1 MKRIL
6 SIIVIICMMMTLAP
20 VTSFALE
27 NDFSL
32 TSAQT
37 TYNAGIGETISVD
50 FLMKPKSGTVT
61 TQVVSFYVKVP
72 DGLEVT
78 GITGGKIPVSDS
90 NGVNVANGKINVFY
104 DGAITLSPSDA
115 TLFTVECTAETSGTY
130 TLDIILDSIYDQQ
143 FELMGDSN
151 NIDVLDATLT
161 FKSAVETTTSTPV
174 FVENFNY
181 DSTYLTS
188 DASPEANK
196 ELRTL
201 APEGFAMAG
210 TIDKSGKYAYIVSN
224 PDSSDATDGV
234 LKFESKSQI
243 TSTGYETTNIN
254 RYITSDANSRYV
266 MYSQKVKMGNWSTR
280 FQIYTS
286 HKDKV
291 NGGINPDKSAAATNN
306 TSNARLAFLLDG
318 RNTSNTIK
326 GGASGD
332 GEISSQPTIGQ
343 FLNRWVDFVIIFD
356 ALNWQYTLYIDGMKV
371 NTNPQSVNT
380 TGINTSTQYISG
392 ISRVTFYHDKWS
404 GTSGNS
410 WYYDDLTV
418 SSMTEGQ
425 YELFMAQ
432 GLTAPKEVYTGTTL
446 PASENGI
453 ALTWTCDND
462 AVTINNNVVT
472 VADGFYE
479 YVNLTAVTPNGGGK
493 TFKVRA
499 GGLESKPDISK
510 TSALVSQYSTQVFVE
525 NFNSIGKDANGKTIR
540 ELSDAGLG
548 QNFSYSGTRDA
559 TYTDGLLPKI
569 SDSDYYFS
577 VQNWKTGTASAYG
590 YYYYSN
596 MNAVTD
602 TDYVIV
608 SAKMKFDSGF
618 RGRLYFGGLKKAL
631 NNGAYNPTGATSSHS
646 EFVRL
651 MIDNRS
657 GNGIFQNEDN
667 AGGSHTFAEA
677 GPNSFGGEWT
687 DVHFVFSAK
696 DNTFTFYV
704 NDVAFAKTSFK
715 SAVGS
720 GNYLAGISGIYL
732 QDDKWGHSTVGAGVS
747 IDDLK
752 VRGMSA
758 AQYEQF
764 AVSAGINLPD
774 VLYSGAQLPS
784 TVAGYNVTWS
794 CADDNASLNNGI
806 ITVKNGYFGDATL
819 VATTQN
825 GVSVNIKVKV
835 CGEDLRPDISNVSK
849 VISANS
855 KRAYMQNFNEVGK
868 ANGGQSLRTLID
880 NGTISNEYGY
890 SGSDSDSRTDSVFA
904 NVEGDDYAWKVYN
917 SNNGTA
923 SAQGIFSHKN
933 LNAICD
939 TDYVVV
945 SAKMKMEQ
953 GMKYRVYL
961 TGLTKP
967 LNNGEYNPTAAA
979 SSLGDMYYYLVDQ
992 RSANENEF
1000 VMEYYKPD
1008 GSNVYKPSE
1017 AKPLSFVGDWVDVH
1031 YIIEAKT
1038 SQIYMY
1044 YDNVLFAKIPMTK
1057 SAGNG
1062 NYIAGINAFTINVDK
1077 WGHGV
1082 KDAGIYIDDFQ
1093 VRGMSLEQ
1101 LNKVFIAGALPTVIK
1116 DGTTLPSSVA
1126 DIQNITWSS
1135 ESSSVTVTDGV
1146 VSVPDTFYG
1155 DVVFVATVDGVET
1168 EITAKAGLKPVYS
1181 SIEFGK
1187 TYNTVIGNMNVNG
1200 TKDATVDGVSFNN
1213 PIYYYRNNYYTPYHF
1228 GDDAFNIISKTSSDG
1243 ITRYAAFSTTFI
1255 RNSSG
1260 GKGYG
1265 RLRINLDDFTT
1276 DYSNVWLEVDYL
1288 DTFTN
1293 ESLRYY
1299 DVTDTDTE
1307 ASKTVAVT
1315 GSNDNKWKTLRINIT
1330 DAKFGSSANTKGEL
1344 DLNGLKCVS
1353 AIRVYSATA
1362 ADENGNVTIEI
1373 PESRQVK
1380 HAVHAI
1386 TNDGTGKLYA
1396 EKEYTSDKACNVQVF
1411 IAVYDNVGDLKTVVA
1426 SPETAFAAGET
1437 KTISTNLTAKEF
1449 DTWQGDKLK
1458 FFVWY
1463 ADDLTP
1469 LE

>member
-1 MKRIL
+1 MKKIL
-6 SIIVIICMMMTLAP
+6 SIFVVICMMMTLAP
-20 VTSFALE
+20 VASFAQAVEFQLKP
-27 NDFSL
+27 
-32 TSAQT
+32 AQV
-37 TYNAGIGETISVD
+37 TYEAATGETISVP
-50 FLMKPKSGTVT
+50 FLMVPNTTVE
-61 TQVVSFYVKVP
+61 TQVVGFYINIP
-72 DGLEVT
+72 DGLTVKSV
-78 GITGGKIPVSDS
+78 TGGKIPVSSS
-90 NGVNVANGKINVFY
+90 NGVNVANGKVNVLY
-104 DGAITLSPSDA
+104 DGLVTLSPSDA
-115 TLFTVECTAETSGTY
+115 TLFTVNCVATTPGTY
-130 TLDIILDSIYDQQ
+130 TLDAVIDGIYDSD

-151 NIDVLDATLT
+151 NVEVIDATLT
-161 FKSAVETTTSTPV
+161 FESSVETTTSTPV

-188 DASPEANK
+188 DASPEASK

-201 APEGFAMAG
+201 APENFSVSG
-210 TIDKSGKYAYIVSN
+210 TIAKSGKYAYIVQK
-224 PDSSDATDGV
+224 PDSSDATDGA
-234 LKFESKSQI
+234 LKFESKQQI
-243 TSTGYETTNIN
+243 TSNYDTTNIS

-306 TSNARLAFLLDG
+306 TSTARLAFLLDG
-318 RNTSNTIK
+318 RNASNPIK

-332 GEISSQPTIGQ
+332 NAISSQPTMAQ
-343 FLNRWVDFVIIFD
+343 LLNRWVDFVIIFD

-380 TGINTSTQYISG
+380 SGINTSTQYISG
-392 ISRVTFYHDKWS
+392 ISRVEFYHDRWS

-432 GLTAPKEVYTGTTL
+432 GLTAPKEVYTGSTL
-446 PASENGI
+446 ATSVEGI
-453 ALTWTCDND
+453 NLRWTCDND
-462 AVTINNNVVT
+462 AVTINNGVVS
-472 VADGFYE
+472 VRDGFYD

-493 TFKVRA
+493 IFVVRA

-540 ELSDAGLG
+540 ELCDAGLG

-646 EFVRL
+646 DFVRL

-764 AVSAGINLPD
+764 AVNASIDLPE
-774 VLYSGAQLPS
+774 VMYTGAELPTS
-784 TVAGYNVTWS
+784 VAGYNVTWS
-794 CADDNASLNNGI
+794 CPNDTVTIKDNV
-806 ITVKNGYFGDATL
+806 ITVKNGYFDYTNL
-819 VATTQN
+819 IATTQN
-825 GVSVNIKVKV
+825 GVAVTVRVKV
-835 CGEDLRPDISNVSK
+835 CGEDLKPDISNASK

-855 KRAYMQNFNEVGK
+855 KRAYLQNFNAIG
-868 ANGGQSLRTLID
+868 ATGNGASLRTLVD
-880 NGTISNEYGY
+880 NGTLSSYFGY
-890 SGSDSDSRTDSVFA
+890 SGDNTKSRTDS
-904 NVEGDDYAWKVYN
+904 NLPNIEDDDYAWKVYN
-917 SNNGTA
+917 SNTGTA
-923 SAQGIFSHKN
+923 EAQGVFTLKN
-933 LNAICD
+933 MNAICD

-953 GMKYRVYL
+953 GMKYRVYM

-979 SSLGDMYYYLVDQ
+979 SSLGDMHYYLVDQ

-1008 GSNVYKPSE
+1008 GSNAYKPTE

-1044 YDNVLFAKIPMTK
+1044 YDNVLFAKIPMAK

-1062 NYIAGINAFTINVDK
+1062 NYIAGINAFSINVDK
-1077 WGHGV
+1077 WGHGQ
-1082 KDAGIYIDDFQ
+1082 KDKGIYIDDVQ

-1101 LNKVFIAGALPTVIK
+1101 LNKVFIAGALPAVVPN
-1116 DGTTLPSSVA
+1116 GYELPTT
-1126 DIQNITWSS
+1126 INGMENITWSCDS
-1135 ESSSVTVTDGV
+1135 ATVTVTDGV
-1146 VSVPDTFYG
+1146 VSVPNTFYG
-1155 DVVFVATVDGVET
+1155 DVTFVATIDGVEN
-1168 EITAKAGLKPVYS
+1168 EVVVKAGLVPVYS
-1181 SIEFGK
+1181 SIQFGEL
-1187 TYNTVIGNMNVNG
+1187 YNTVVGSMNAVGDHGLTLNG
-1200 TKDATVDGVSFNN
+1200 VGINN
-1213 PIYYYRNNYYTPYHF
+1213 PLYTYNNTLYGYSWF
-1228 GDDAFNIISKTSSDG
+1228 GDNAHNYVSKTSADG
-1243 ITRYAAFSTTFI
+1243 ITRYAVWSNTFI
-1255 RNSSG
+1255 RNAEG
-1260 GKGYG
+1260 NKGYG
-1265 RLRINLDDFTT
+1265 RVRINLNDFTT
-1276 DYSNVWLEVDYL
+1276 NYSTVWIEIDYL

-1293 ESLRYY
+1293 EAIRYY
-1299 DVTDTDTE
+1299 DVTDSD
-1307 ASKTVAVT
+1307 ADSSKTVTVK
-1315 GSNDNKWKTLRINIT
+1315 GSNDNKWKTLRVKVE
-1330 DAKFGSSANTKGEL
+1330 DAKFGDSKNTNGEI
-1344 DLNGLKCVS
+1344 DLNGLRYVS
-1353 AIRVYSATA
+1353 AVRVYSATA
-1362 ADENGNVTIEI
+1362 ADADGNVIIDI
-1373 PESRQVK
+1373 PESKQVK
-1380 HAVHAI
+1380 HAVHAV

-1396 EKEYTSDKACNVQVF
+1396 NKEYTADKARNVQLFLV
-1411 IAVYDNVGDLKTVVA
+1411 VYDKFGDLKTIVT
-1426 SPETAFAAGET
+1426 SPKTAFAAGET
-1437 KTISTNLTAKEF
+1437 KTITTELTPKQFHVWE
-1449 DTWQGDKLK
+1449 GDKVG
-1458 FFVWY
+1458 FFVWD
-1463 ADDLTP
+1463 ADSLTP